1 MKIKHSKYRNTG
13 LIYELLVKQI
23 ASDTLSKESSPAVDI
38 LKKYFSGNSTLVK
51 EFKLY
56 EYILKNSNISQKKAE
71 LIISTITEVSRK
83 LNRKVL
89 KKSKY
94 DLISEIR
101 KHYKLDEFFG
111 IQVSNYKAI
120 ASLYCLLEA
129 QNNDTLI
136 DPDLLVNFKSSIL
149 EHLTTNKQD
158 PDKVKDTLIEE
169 YSKYDKDLKLLTFKF
184 LLEKFNDKYKNLL
197 PEQKNILR
205 QFITSVNSSQ
215 KLRTLVNEELTKI
228 KELVKNLTGK
238 VKDDVVK
245 IKLVE
250 VSKNILPLTNKD
262 KVSDSHLVNLM
273 MYYDL
278 VNELKSLK

>member
-101 KHYKLDEFFG
+101 KHYNLDEFFG

-215 KLRTLVNEELTKI
+215 KLRTLVNEELSKI
-228 KELVKNLTGK
+228 KELVKNLTGR

>member
-101 KHYKLDEFFG
+101 KHYNLDEFFG

-136 DPDLLVNFKSSIL
+136 DPDFLVNFKSSIL

-158 PDKVKDTLIEE
+158 HNEVKNTLIEE

-215 KLRTLVNEELTKI
+215 KLRTLVNEELSKI
-228 KELVKNLTGK
+228 KELVKNLTGR

>member
-56 EYILKNSNISQKKAE
+56 EYILKNSNISQNKAE

-94 DLISEIR
+94 GLISEIR
-101 KHYKLDEFFG
+101 KHYNLDEFFG
-111 IQVSNYKAI
+111 IQVSNYKAV

-129 QNNDTLI
+129 QNNDNLI
-136 DPDLLVNFKSSIL
+136 DPDLLVNFKSTIL

-158 PDKVKDTLIEE
+158 PDNVKDTLIEE

-215 KLRTLVNEELTKI
+215 KLRTMVNEELNKI
-228 KELVKNLTGK
+228 KDLVKNLTGK

-278 VNELKSLK
+278 VNELKTL

>member
-101 KHYKLDEFFG
+101 KHYNLDEFFG

-129 QNNDTLI
+129 QNNDSLI

-158 PDKVKDTLIEE
+158 PKNVKDTLIEE

-215 KLRTLVNEELTKI
+215 KLRSMVNEELTKI
-228 KELVKNLTGK
+228 KDLVKNLTGK

-250 VSKNILPLTNKD
+250 VSKNI
-262 KVSDSHLVNLM
+262 
-273 MYYDL
+273 
-278 VNELKSLK
+278 

>member
-56 EYILKNSNISQKKAE
+56 EYILKNSNISQRKAE

-101 KHYKLDEFFG
+101 KHYNLDEFFG

-158 PDKVKDTLIEE
+158 PNEVKNTLIEE

-215 KLRTLVNEELTKI
+215 KLRTLVNEELSKI
-228 KELVKNLTGK
+228 KELVKNLTGR

>member
-23 ASDTLSKESSPAVDI
+23 ASDTLSRETSPAVSI
-38 LKKYFSGNSTLVK
+38 LKKFFSGKTTLVK

-56 EYILKNSNISQKKAE
+56 EYILKNNNINQSKAE

-83 LNRKVL
+83 LDRKLL
-89 KKSKY
+89 KKAKY
-94 DLISEIR
+94 DLISDIR
-101 KHYKLDEFFG
+101 ENYDLNEFFG

-129 QNNDTLI
+129 QNSDSLI
-136 DPDLLVNFKSSIL
+136 DPGHLVNFKSTIL
-149 EHLTTNKQD
+149 EHLTANKQD
-158 PDKVKDTLIEE
+158 PNEVKDTLIEE

-184 LLEKFNDKYKNLL
+184 LLEKFNNKYKDLL
-197 PEQKNILR
+197 PEQKNVLR

-215 KLRTLVNEELTKI
+215 KLRSLVNEELSNIQK
-228 KELVKNLTGK
+228 LVKSLTGK
-238 VKDDVVK
+238 VKDEVVK
-245 IKLVE
+245 IKLLE
-250 VSKNILPLTNKD
+250 VSKTIIPLTKKD
-262 KVSDSHLVNLM
+262 KVGDNHLVNLM

-278 VNELKSLK
+278 VNELKSL

>member
-23 ASDTLSKESSPAVDI
+23 ASDTLSKDNSPAVSI

-56 EYILKNSNISQKKAE
+56 EYILKNSNISQGKAE
-71 LIISTITEVSRK
+71 MIISTITEVSRK
-83 LNRKVL
+83 LDQRAL
-89 KKSKY
+89 KKAKY
-94 DLISEIR
+94 DLISEKR
-101 KHYKLDEFFG
+101 DNYKLNEFFG

-129 QNNDTLI
+129 QNNDNLI
-136 DPDLLVNFKSSIL
+136 DPDLLVSFKSSIL
-149 EHLTTNKQD
+149 EHLTTAKQD
-158 PDKVKDTLIEE
+158 PNSVKDTLIEE

-184 LLEKFNDKYKNLL
+184 LLEKFNSKYKDLL
-197 PEQKNILR
+197 PEQKNVLR

-215 KLRTLVNEELTKI
+215 KLRSLVNEELDKI
-228 KELVKNLTGK
+228 RTSVEKLTGRVKN
-238 VKDDVVK
+238 DVVK

-250 VSKNILPLTNKD
+250 VSKNIIPLTNKI
-262 KVSDSHLVNLM
+262 KVSDNHLVNLM

-278 VNELKSLK
+278 VNELKSL

>member
-23 ASDTLSKESSPAVDI
+23 ASDTLSKDSSPAVRI
-38 LKKYFSGNSTLVK
+38 LKKYFSGNSSLVK

-56 EYILKNSNISQKKAE
+56 DYILRNSNIKQDKAE
-71 LIISTITEVSRK
+71 IIISTITEVSRK
-83 LNRKVL
+83 IDRKSL
-89 KKSKY
+89 KKAKY
-94 DLISEIR
+94 NLISDIKESYDIG
-101 KHYKLDEFFG
+101 EFFS

-129 QNNDTLI
+129 QNSDSLI
-136 DPDLLVNFKSSIL
+136 DPEMLVNFKSTIL

-158 PDKVKDTLIEE
+158 LENVKDSLIEE

-184 LLEKFNDKYKNLL
+184 LLENFNKKYKDLL
-197 PEQKNILR
+197 PEQKSILR

-215 KLRTLVNEELTKI
+215 KLRNLVNEELSKI
-228 KELVKNLTGK
+228 KDLVKNLTGK

-250 VSKNILPLTNKD
+250 VSKNIKTLTNKD
-262 KVSDSHLVNLM
+262 KVSDNHLINLM

-278 VNELKSLK
+278 VNELNTL

>member
-38 LKKYFSGNSTLVK
+38 LKKYFSGNSTLIK

-101 KHYKLDEFFG
+101 KHYNLDEFFG

-129 QNNDTLI
+129 QNNDSLI

-158 PDKVKDTLIEE
+158 PKNVKDTLIEE

-215 KLRTLVNEELTKI
+215 KLRSMVNEELTKI
-228 KELVKNLTGK
+228 KDLVKNLTGK

-278 VNELKSLK
+278 VNELKTL

>member
-101 KHYKLDEFFG
+101 KHYNLDEFFG

-158 PDKVKDTLIEE
+158 PNEVKNTLIEE

-197 PEQKNILR
+197 PEKKNILSK
-205 QFITSVNSSQ
+205 FITSVNSSQ
-215 KLRTLVNEELTKI
+215 KLRTLVNEELSKI
-228 KELVKNLTGK
+228 KELVKNLTGR

>member
-23 ASDTLSKESSPAVDI
+23 ASDTLSRETSPAVSI
-38 LKKYFSGNSTLVK
+38 LKKFFSGKTTLVK

-56 EYILKNSNISQKKAE
+56 EYILKNNNINQSKAE

-83 LNRKVL
+83 LDRKLL
-89 KKSKY
+89 KKAKY
-94 DLISEIR
+94 DLISDIR
-101 KHYKLDEFFG
+101 ENYDINEFFG

-129 QNNDTLI
+129 QNSDSLI
-136 DPDLLVNFKSSIL
+136 DPGHSVNFKSSIL

-158 PDKVKDTLIEE
+158 PNEVKDTLIEE

-184 LLEKFNDKYKNLL
+184 LLEKFNNKYKDLL
-197 PEQKNILR
+197 PEQKNVLR

-215 KLRTLVNEELTKI
+215 KLRSLVNEELSNIQK
-228 KELVKNLTGK
+228 LVKSLTGK
-238 VKDDVVK
+238 VKDEVVK
-245 IKLVE
+245 IKLLE
-250 VSKNILPLTNKD
+250 VSKTIIPLTKKD
-262 KVSDSHLVNLM
+262 KVGDNHLVNLM

-278 VNELKSLK
+278 VNELKSL

>member
-23 ASDTLSKESSPAVDI
+23 ASDTLSKDSSPAVNI
-38 LKKYFSGNSTLVK
+38 LKKYFSGNSALVK

-56 EYILKNSNISQKKAE
+56 DYIIRNSNIKQGKAE
-71 LIISTITEVSRK
+71 VIISTITEVSRK
-83 LNRKVL
+83 IDRKSL
-89 KKSKY
+89 KKAKY
-94 DLISEIR
+94 NLISDIKESYDIG
-101 KHYKLDEFFG
+101 EFFS

-129 QNNDTLI
+129 QNSDSLI
-136 DPDLLVNFKSSIL
+136 DPELLVNFKSTIL
-149 EHLTTNKQD
+149 EHLTANKQD
-158 PDKVKDTLIEE
+158 PENVKDSLIEE

-184 LLEKFNDKYKNLL
+184 LLEKFNNKYKDLL
-197 PEQKNILR
+197 PEQKSVLR

-215 KLRTLVNEELTKI
+215 KLRSLVNEELFKI
-228 KELVKNLTGK
+228 KDLVKDLTGK

-250 VSKNILPLTNKD
+250 VSKNIKTLTNKD
-262 KVSDSHLVNLM
+262 KVSDNHLINLM

-278 VNELKSLK
+278 VNELKNI